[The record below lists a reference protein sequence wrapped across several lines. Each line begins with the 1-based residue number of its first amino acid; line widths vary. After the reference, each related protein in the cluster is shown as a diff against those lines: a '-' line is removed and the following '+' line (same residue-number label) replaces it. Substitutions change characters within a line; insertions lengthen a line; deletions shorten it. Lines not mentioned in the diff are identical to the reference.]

1 MPTKGKSVSKI
12 AANKTSNAKKA
23 RENFDRQDNIHNI
36 FGIILILVWLW
47 LLRDIIL
54 GVLLLLWGILL
65 VTGFFED
72 KK

>member
-36 FGIILILVWLW
+36 FGIILILV
-47 LLRDIIL
+47 
-54 GVLLLLWGILL
+54 
-65 VTGFFED
+65 
-72 KK
+72 